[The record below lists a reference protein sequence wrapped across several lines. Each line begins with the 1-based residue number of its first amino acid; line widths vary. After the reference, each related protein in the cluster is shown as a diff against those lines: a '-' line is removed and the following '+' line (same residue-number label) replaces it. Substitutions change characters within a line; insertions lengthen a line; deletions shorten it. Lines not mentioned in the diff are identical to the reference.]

1 MGHQTSIQFVC
12 KLERIGGAFEGQE
25 PVDSFLTN
33 FFGLRVFQ
41 AGKICQ
47 RLLFSL
53 WRFQRSSCFSL
64 IWIHLSLGRRVLS
77 VIPRYKLQCG
87 EVTAN

>member
-1 MGHQTSIQFVC
+1 MCVNL
-12 KLERIGGAFEGQE
+12 KELAVLFEGQE

-47 RLLFSL
+47 RLLFSI
-53 WRFQRSSCFSL
+53 WRFQRSSYFSL